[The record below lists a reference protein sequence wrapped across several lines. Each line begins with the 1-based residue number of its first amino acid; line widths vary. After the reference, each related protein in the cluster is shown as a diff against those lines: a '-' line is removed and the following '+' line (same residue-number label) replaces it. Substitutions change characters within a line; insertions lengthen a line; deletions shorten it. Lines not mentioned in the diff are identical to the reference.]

1 MSWPPF
7 NPSIGQVSLYPIS
20 AEKATINHG
29 LSGGN
34 SVQGHCIAYLRRVLY
49 AYCGWNGT
57 EGKANLNP
65 SANWGPWSF
74 NANTRTGLMGIQSL
88 FGLPQD
94 GIASHVVLLG
104 ETMSTWDAV
113 DQLWAWNN

>member
-1 MSWPPF
+1 MPPF
-7 NPSIGQVSLYPIS
+7 NPSIGQLSLYPL
-20 AEKATINHG
+20 AQNKATINFG

-34 SVQGHCIAYLRRVLY
+34 NATGHCIAYLRRILY

-57 EGKANLNP
+57 DGKANLNP

-74 NANTRTGLMGIQSL
+74 NGNTKTGLEGIQAL
-88 FGLPQD
+88 FGLPIT
-94 GIASHVVLLG
+94 GIASHVIAPG

-113 DQLWAWNN
+113 DAIWAFNN